1 MMWPT
6 IRIVVLL
13 AVLGSAAQLP
23 AETIAGAK
31 QQVLRLN
38 PALNTGKPA
47 YTVADCFRS
56 EHCLTPLVQEVG
68 QAGGHIGILAK
79 TLGKASPYVAGEN
92 HSYSLAPAAG
102 ESFCKAVL
110 LKLSVAPT
118 FGEGAPEVAFSASR
132 SSAKVVVRL
141 PTPEQASAQV
151 VWFDGVLILLSVADP
166 DRSTCTLENEMRK
179 GECKGGKC
187 ETIRF

>member
-1 MMWPT
+1 MMWPA

-13 AVLGSAAQLP
+13 AILSSATPLS

-38 PALNTGKPA
+38 PTLNTGKPG
-47 YTVADCFRS
+47 YTVADCLRS

-68 QAGGHIGILAK
+68 QAGGHIGVLAK
-79 TLGKASPYVAGEN
+79 TLGKASPDIAGEN
-92 HSYSLAPAAG
+92 HSYSFTPAVG

-110 LKLSVAPT
+110 LKLSVVPT
-118 FGEGAPEVAFSASR
+118 FGESAPEVVFSASR
-132 SSAKVVVRL
+132 SSANVVVRL
-141 PTPEQASAQV
+141 PKPEASAQI
-151 VWFDGVLILLSVADP
+151 WFDGVLILLSVADP
-166 DRSTCTLENEMRK
+166 DQSTCTLENEMRK
-179 GECKGGKC
+179 AECKGLNC

>member
-1 MMWPT
+1 MMWPA

-13 AVLGSAAQLP
+13 VVLSSTAQLS

-47 YTVADCFRS
+47 YTVADCLRS

-79 TLGKASPYVAGEN
+79 TPGKASPDITGEN
-92 HSYSLAPAAG
+92 HSYSFAPLAG

-110 LKLSVAPT
+110 LKLSVVPT
-118 FGEGAPEVAFSASR
+118 FWEGAPEIAFSASR

-141 PTPEQASAQV
+141 PKPEQASAQV
-151 VWFDGVLILLSVADP
+151 WFDGILILISVTDP
-166 DRSTCTLENEMRK
+166 DRSTCTLESEMREA
-179 GECKGGKC
+179 ECKGLNC